1 MTRNSSKS
9 NELKVVNPVRGRGVR
24 HHPNKENLLCLNQ
37 SNRVYHKFWIVNINL
52 KEFLQE
58 QKLHSK

>member
-1 MTRNSSKS
+1 MLNFCDFIQVFVFTTNHHLIVCYHFA
-9 NELKVVNPVRGRGVR
+9 ELKDLRNFPVYNDSL
-24 HHPNKENLLCLNQ
+24 PIL
-37 SNRVYHKFWIVNINL
+37 INL